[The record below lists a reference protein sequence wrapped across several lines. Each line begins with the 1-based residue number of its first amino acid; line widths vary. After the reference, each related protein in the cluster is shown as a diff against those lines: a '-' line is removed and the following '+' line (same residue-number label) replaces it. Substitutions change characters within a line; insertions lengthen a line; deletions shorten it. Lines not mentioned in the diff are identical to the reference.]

1 MKNEI
6 DDIRFRRYKEKIDH
20 LKKYYNFTLNWYVNN
35 DDFKINQE
43 KKGYQELFS
52 IYHAIQLT
60 IEAIIDVSA
69 MLVKDLGDKPIDNY
83 KNLQIL
89 QNEEII
95 EGNIQENLFKLI
107 GLRNRITHDYNGLI
121 DNIALDSYRENHKVI
136 QNFIK
141 KVEKWLTSQ

>member
-43 KKGYQELFS
+43 KTEYQELFS

-60 IEAIIDVSA
+60 IKAIIDISA
-69 MLVKDLGDKPIDNY
+69 MIVKDLGDKPIDNY
-83 KNLQIL
+83 KNFQIL
-89 QNEEII
+89 QNEKII

-107 GLRNRITHDYNGLI
+107 GLRNRITHEYNGLI

-141 KVEKWLTSQ
+141 KVEKWLNSQ